1 MIPLYKQKHE
11 KKELRNASQ
20 PDEQMLQR
28 EKLSKWCCGGVVLT
42 SEEANVKKELL
53 AGQAKEKRPR
63 ARNAA

>member
-1 MIPLYKQKHE
+1 
-11 KKELRNASQ
+11 
-20 PDEQMLQR
+20 MLQR

-53 AGQAKEKRPR
+53 AGQAKEKRPG